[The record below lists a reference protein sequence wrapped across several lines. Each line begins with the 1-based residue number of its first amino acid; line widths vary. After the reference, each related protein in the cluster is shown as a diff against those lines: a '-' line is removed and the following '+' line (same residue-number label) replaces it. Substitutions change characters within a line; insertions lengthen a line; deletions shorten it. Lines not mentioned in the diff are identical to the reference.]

1 MFGSSGLLVL
11 AVVERRP
18 EMRLPAAVLVA
29 EQRLAVV
36 PAVEPQ
42 PVAELVV
49 APAVA
54 QQPEPRW
61 KLQRWMPQH
70 WKLQRLMQRR

>member
-11 AVVERRP
+11 AVVEQQP
-18 EMRLPAAVLVA
+18 EMQLPAAVLVA
-29 EQRLAVV
+29 EQRLAAV
-36 PAVEPQ
+36 PVVEPQ

-49 APAVA
+49 APAVEP
-54 QQPEPRW
+54 QPEPRW
-61 KLQRWMPQH
+61 KQQRWMPQH